1 MAGNNATRKEQNNPA
16 LLKIKTD
23 QSQQTCTFWV
33 LQAINQFQQ
42 SRSITL
48 GSQKN
53 LLTWYWRLVH
63 RCWMSVTPD
72 NNRTS
77 QNFFSQ
83 KKNRL
88 HSQMLLLLLKP
99 LTEKI
104 VAVFQ
109 CRELFVLFF
118 FPWSCPLLNISM
130 KIRHHTINHPKQLW
144 EPVFQAVFLFSMPCS
159 VALP

>member
-1 MAGNNATRKEQNNPA
+1 
-16 LLKIKTD
+16 
-23 QSQQTCTFWV
+23 
-33 LQAINQFQQ
+33 
-42 SRSITL
+42 
-48 GSQKN
+48 
-53 LLTWYWRLVH
+53 
-63 RCWMSVTPD
+63 MSVTPD

-118 FPWSCPLLNISM
+118 SLKLSFA
-130 KIRHHTINHPKQLW
+130 KY
-144 EPVFQAVFLFSMPCS
+144 FSENKTS
-159 VALP
+159 YY